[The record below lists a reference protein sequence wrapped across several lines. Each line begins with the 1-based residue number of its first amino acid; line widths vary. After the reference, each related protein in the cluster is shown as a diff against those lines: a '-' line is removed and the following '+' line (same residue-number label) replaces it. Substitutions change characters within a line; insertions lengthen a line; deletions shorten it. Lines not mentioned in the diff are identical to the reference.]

1 MRFFIY
7 EDDPTIRQSAKRQG
21 YLVLSLPEGYIA
33 VSRFDSRPLGM
44 SDSGMISMF
53 RRPLNE
59 EVALAPVRRSEG
71 RNITHLGKTLK
82 AS

>member
-1 MRFFIY
+1 
-7 EDDPTIRQSAKRQG
+7 
-21 YLVLSLPEGYIA
+21 